1 MKNILVIGGAGYIG
15 SHTVVELVKAG
26 HRPIIIDNFNNSER
40 SVLARLKDITG
51 QEITCYEQSYQD
63 SAKLR
68 EVIQKESVSGII
80 HFAAYKAVGESVA
93 DPLKYYSNNVAG
105 FVELL
110 KTVLDEGVTN
120 FVFSSSAAV
129 YGEPPTSQVTEQTPT
144 NPESP
149 YGQSKRMDEI
159 ILRDTCFAN
168 DTLKGVALRYFN
180 VVGAHDSGK
189 LGELGRGKPQNLL
202 PFMLQAIETNKPLI
216 VFGNDYDTP
225 DGTCL
230 RDYIHVVDLARA
242 HVAALKHLEKT
253 TKGGYDVYNIG
264 TGIPTSVM
272 ELIIAF
278 EQINKVKVPY
288 ELGDR
293 RPGDP
298 SNYYASGEK
307 AREELGWEAKK
318 TIEDAVR
325 DAWRWQQ
332 NISK

>member
-26 HRPIIIDNFNNSER
+26 HRPVIIDNFNNSDH
-40 SVLARLKDITG
+40 SVLKRLKHITG
-51 QEITCYEQSYQD
+51 QEIACYEQDYQD

-68 EVIQKESVSGII
+68 KVIKEESISGII

-110 KTVLDEGVTN
+110 KTVLEEKVTN

-129 YGEPPTSQVTEQTPT
+129 YGEPPVALVTEETPT
-144 NPESP
+144 HPTSP

-168 DTLKGVALRYFN
+168 EQLKGVALRYFN
-180 VVGAHDSGK
+180 VVGAHESGD
-189 LGELGRGKPQNLL
+189 LGELGKGKPQNLL
-202 PFMLQAIETNKPLI
+202 PIVLEAVVSGEPLT
-216 VFGNDYDTP
+216 VYGKDYDTP
-225 DGTCL
+225 DGTCQ

-253 TKGGYDVYNIG
+253 TKGDYHIYNIG
-264 TGIPTSVM
+264 TGISTSVM
-272 ELIIAF
+272 ELITAF
-278 EQINKVKVPY
+278 EQINNVKVPY
-288 ELGDR
+288 KIGER

-298 SNYYASGEK
+298 AMYYASGEK
-307 AREELGWEAKK
+307 AREVLGWHSEK

-325 DAWRWQQ
+325 DAWHWQQ
-332 NISK
+332 RLN